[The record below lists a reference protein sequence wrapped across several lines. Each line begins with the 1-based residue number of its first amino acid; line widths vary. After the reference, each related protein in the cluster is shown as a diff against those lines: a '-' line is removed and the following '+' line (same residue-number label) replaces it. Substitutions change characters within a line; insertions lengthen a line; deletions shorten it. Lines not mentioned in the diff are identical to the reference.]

1 MSKLVLKFGGSSLAT
16 VDKIRAASRRVAL
29 LLQQHRCVVVVS
41 AMGDETDILLQQ
53 AAALHPSE
61 HLREYDMLLATG
73 EQKSMAL
80 MAMALREEKIQARS
94 FTGWQ
99 AKIQTTPQ
107 HMHARIVHIDTK
119 VIERCW
125 EDNEV
130 PIIAGFQGVCDQ
142 EITTLG
148 RGGSDLTAVALA
160 AALHADECQ
169 IFTDVDG
176 VYSADPRLVPDAV
189 KWNEIT
195 YEAMLELASV
205 GAQVLHNRAVELA
218 CKMHVNLR
226 VLSTFVEGAGTM
238 VTHRIKKV
246 PTVSGIAYQ
255 SDQAVV
261 FLMYVNDEI
270 HHHSIL
276 TMLNRYKVLMSTVHS
291 SHYKTN
297 HASLSFAL
305 PMANMESIQVALQEH
320 LGNDLESIE
329 CHLHQA
335 QVSVVGVGV
344 QSSDRVFSQVQ
355 EWLADNRLK
364 IRLMTSSESRFSFY
378 IDDQIGKKN
387 IKNLH
392 DLFHLQDFSQESFPG
407 SSE

>member
-16 VDKIRAASRRVAL
+16 VDKIRAAAHRVAL
-29 LLQQHRCVVVVS
+29 LSQQHCCVVVVS

-80 MAMALREEKIQARS
+80 MAMALREEKVHARS
-94 FTGWQ
+94 LTGWQ

-119 VIERCW
+119 VIEQCW
-125 EDNEV
+125 ENNQV
-130 PIIAGFQGVCDQ
+130 PVIAGFQGVCDQ

-160 AALHADECQ
+160 AALYADECQ

-195 YEAMLELASV
+195 YAAMLELASV

-261 FLMYVNDEI
+261 FLMYANDEI
-270 HHHSIL
+270 HHHAIL
-276 TMLNRYKVLMSTVHS
+276 TMLNHYKVLMGTVHS
-291 SHYKTN
+291 SHYKN
-297 HASLSFAL
+297 NYVLLSFAL
-305 PMANMESIQVALQEH
+305 PMANVASIQAALQEC
-320 LGNDLESIE
+320 LGQDLESIE

-344 QSSDRVFSQVQ
+344 QSSERVFSQVH

-364 IRLMTSSESRFSFY
+364 VRLTTSSEARCSFY
-378 IDDQIGKKN
+378 IDDHVGKKI

-392 DLFHLQDFSQESFPG
+392 DLFHLQDFSQESFRD